1 MIKLMKLELKKH
13 SLGWYFSSAFIAS
26 LCIIAILILVNYV
39 EAPHEVPLRDLD
51 EALVVVGAVA
61 RVTCVILGGVLVAKL
76 IVEEYKSKTIFILFS
91 YPISRK
97 KLLGAKLLFIAILTF
112 ITVFVTNLLSAGL
125 LVLLNS
131 YLRFIPGNVDTG
143 FLLKQLLSI
152 LTFSVA
158 TAGTSLIP
166 LYFGMRKHSVP
177 ATIVSAI
184 LIVALIGSHNPEFS
198 IASIVYVPLALAV
211 IGVLIAA
218 WTIRNVERADVG

>member
-166 LYFGMRKHSVP
+166 LYFGMRK
-177 ATIVSAI
+177 
-184 LIVALIGSHNPEFS
+184 S
-198 IASIVYVPLALAV
+198 IPCLRRSYPPFLSL
-211 IGVLIAA
+211 
-218 WTIRNVERADVG
+218 R